1 MKTKALFTSLL
12 LLMAFSLYAQE
23 TTSEPVKR
31 YGFKSA
37 IAKVST
43 DVMGQK
49 VESTAYIDDYGAK
62 ECQKTKVTVPGVG
75 EVESASIVKDG
86 KSWAVNYMYKQIQET
101 TESLAGQPNFLN
113 LDEETIKK
121 FNIKEAGK
129 GTILDKECTIYTM
142 ENEVQVMK
150 AEMKV
155 WVYKGLAMKSET
167 NISGMKLVGEMVEF
181 EEGAMVLPQVFDL
194 PKF

>member
-142 ENEVQVMK
+142 ENEVQGMK

>member
-121 FNIKEAGK
+121 FNIKEVGK

-142 ENEVQVMK
+142 ENEVQGMK

-167 NISGMKLVGEMVEF
+167 SISGMKLVGEMVEF